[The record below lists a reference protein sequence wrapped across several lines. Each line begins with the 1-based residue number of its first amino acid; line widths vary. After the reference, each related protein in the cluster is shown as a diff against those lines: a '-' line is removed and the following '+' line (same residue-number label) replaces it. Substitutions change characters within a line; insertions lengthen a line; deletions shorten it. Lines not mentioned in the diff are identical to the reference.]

1 MRYYYDYLKSN
12 NYNVSYVSFNE
23 KPPTNITEMFDP
35 DDKILEKQYINVV
48 LHKSPMF
55 LHSIEDLSEYSGK
68 LFHNSFKLW
77 SINKIGITG
86 IDKSYDTENRK
97 KLNFL
102 PDIKQ
107 YNVSNY
113 SKDLKEAKEYIES
126 LKIKTYGYV
135 NLIYP
140 LTHKDAKSL
149 LDHFL
154 KYKLAFFGDYQDA
167 ILSTDDIM
175 LYHSFLSSSLNIGL
189 LTPEDVIKETIKVKN
204 KVPIKSYEGFLRQI
218 VGWREYMRYI
228 YVYHYEEMVKSNH
241 FNNTRKL
248 PISWYNNDFKTGILP
263 IDNCL
268 EKVKKYGYL
277 HHIERLMILLNY
289 MTLQEYHPKDIY
301 KWFLSCVSI
310 DAYDWVM
317 ATNVYIFSYA
327 WKPGSR
333 KPYISSSNYILKMSN
348 YKNAEWCNEWDLLYR
363 DFIKN
368 KKEQLKGTIYYKK

>member
-35 DDKILEKQYINVV
+35 VDKILEKQYINVV